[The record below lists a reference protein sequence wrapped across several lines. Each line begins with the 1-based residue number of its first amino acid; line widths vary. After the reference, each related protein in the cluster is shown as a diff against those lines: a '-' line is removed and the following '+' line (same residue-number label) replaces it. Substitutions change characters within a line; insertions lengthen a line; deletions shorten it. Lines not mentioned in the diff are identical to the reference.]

1 MLVNFLFD
9 TDICSNELCGLTD
22 EELAAAAKENKS
34 AANALVLRYYK
45 LISFKAVKLSD
56 KNSETEDL
64 FQEGLIGLIK
74 AVDSFDDGRGVKFS
88 TYAGVC
94 VVNRMKAYLAKS
106 RKATI
111 PTSIDDPNEEQIP
124 DNETPESIFADKE
137 VFSELWYAVDNIL
150 SDSERQAFC
159 LCISGHSYAESADI
173 LGISVKSV
181 DNAMQRSR
189 RKIREYLAGVN

>member
-1 MLVNFLFD
+1 MFD
-9 TDICSNELCGLTD
+9 TDTCFNESFGLTD
-22 EELAAAAKENKS
+22 EELAAAAKKSKS

-45 LISFKAVKLSD
+45 LISFKAGKLSD
-56 KNSETEDL
+56 KNSESEDL

-74 AVDSFDDGRGVKFS
+74 AVDSFDADRGVRFS

-94 VVNRMKAYLAKS
+94 IMNRMKAYLARS
-106 RKATI
+106 RKD
-111 PTSIDDPNEEQIP
+111 PVPKSIDDPNEEQIP
-124 DNETPESIFADKE
+124 DKDTPESILADKE

-150 SDSERQAFC
+150 SDSERQVFC
-159 LCISGHSYAESADI
+159 LCIRGHSYAETAGI

-189 RKIREYLAGVN
+189 RKIRGFLSGVN